1 MPSGQEVDWAYS
13 TDQSMSAGQGGQGS
27 ETRVDTQKTWR
38 GFLGGVNPPKNPSNN
53 PAKNPPK
60 FNPVSFLV
68 LLITK
73 DFIMFKALEK
83 S

>member
-38 GFLGGVNPPKNPSNN
+38 GFLGGETHLKT
-53 PAKNPPK
+53 PAITRQKTHPN
-60 FNPVSFLV
+60 
-68 LLITK
+68 LIQ
-73 DFIMFKALEK
+73 FRF
-83 S
+83 SCCW